1 MTNSVLE
8 EFHLK
13 DDVKGG
19 FVSTIPIPNY
29 DNSQH
34 YETMVFNRRKDKFVY
49 RDTYDTEQE
58 AREGHKRILDEA
70 KANPR
75 KYMSMSL

>member
-13 DDVKGG
+13 DDIKGG
-19 FVSTIPIPNY
+19 FVSTVYIPRLEL
-29 DNSQH
+29 
-34 YETMVFNRRKDKFVY
+34 YETMVKIGQRYVY
-49 RDTYDTEQE
+49 QERCNGEQE
-58 AREGHKRILDEA
+58 AREGHKRVLDEA

-75 KYMSMSL
+75 KYMEMSL